1 MKQSDLTP
9 IPIDAA
15 TSPST
20 AWKEVVEP
28 DEHAL
33 FEGFAREIEA
43 KQKEVAQQTGGPLR
57 RGFHAKLHAGLI
69 AEFQVLADLPAYARF
84 GVFSEPRVFP
94 AAVRFSN
101 GSAGSQSGTD
111 SPTSLTT
118 TRPDEGT
125 VRPAAS
131 SSAFPRGK

>member
-33 FEGFAREIEA
+33 FEGIAREIEA

-84 GVFSEPRVFP
+84 GVSLSVSRGFSQR
-94 AAVRFSN
+94 R
-101 GSAGSQSGTD
+101 SG
-111 SPTSLTT
+111 SPTALRGHSPEP
-118 TRPDEGT
+118 TRLPL
-125 VRPAAS
+125 
-131 SSAFPRGK
+131 

>member
-1 MKQSDLTP
+1 MIGWPDAPPGVRADRHLMKQSDLTP

-43 KQKEVAQQTGGPLR
+43 KQKEVAQQTG
-57 RGFHAKLHAGLI
+57 
-69 AEFQVLADLPAYARF
+69 D
-84 GVFSEPRVFP
+84 FP
-94 AAVRFSN
+94 ARRLSRLGRTRRSFRCDPLGMAR
-101 GSAGSQSGTD
+101 
-111 SPTSLTT
+111 TT
-118 TRPDEGT
+118 L
-125 VRPAAS
+125 
-131 SSAFPRGK
+131 